1 MSKNRFQ
8 RIFLPSQ
15 SLDTVSPSD
24 MLFCF
29 ELLSKDLAKERVLLI
44 KVHQVGHG
52 LFSGCLLHDGQPQKL
67 NGLLII
73 FQKLQVPNTPISKC
87 AACLKPPVS
96 EEDKLKRCMR
106 CYRVGYCNQ

>member
-8 RIFLPSQ
+8 RVFLPSQ

-44 KVHQVGHG
+44 KVHQVRNNRFFG
-52 LFSGCLLHDGQPQKL
+52 FPLHDGPAQKL
-67 NGLLII
+67 
-73 FQKLQVPNTPISKC
+73 K
-87 AACLKPPVS
+87 
-96 EEDKLKRCMR
+96 
-106 CYRVGYCNQ
+106 